1 MRRFLERALRSGA
14 GRPNRWSEHG
24 PRLTLATRAGAIQ
37 TPMIR
42 AVMSSSPVPNPNS
55 ALAILT
61 AITAVSAATG
71 LTGWWWWVRW
81 KGGKRL
87 LHTAQIERRCAQLG
101 WGLELG
107 SNGLTIYGRSL
118 SRRWLLVAGTSGDPG
133 SVIFTLG
140 APDLEQ
146 ALALFCARQARG
158 DARQQ
163 SPEFMRTTPAQ
174 RVGSR
179 ALLTAFAVHAKD
191 RDEAQRFLSP
201 AVERLL
207 IGRPQQE
214 GYRFDPSLRIWI
226 CPHGVQIMSAR
237 SAVEWLQLRH
247 LIRLGLTIGMRSGFP

>member
-1 MRRFLERALRSGA
+1 MT
-14 GRPNRWSEHG
+14 
-24 PRLTLATRAGAIQ
+24 LTTRDGAIQ

-42 AVMSSSPVPNPNS
+42 AAMSSSPVPNPNS

-61 AITAVSAATG
+61 AITAVGAATG
-71 LTGWWWWVRW
+71 FTGWFWWTRW
-81 KGGKRL
+81 KGTQRL
-87 LHTAQIERRCAQLG
+87 LHTDQIKRRCAQLG
-101 WGLELG
+101 WGLEVG
-107 SNGLTIYGRSL
+107 SSGLTIYGRSL
-118 SRRWLLVAGTSGDPG
+118 SRRWYLVAGTSGHPG

-146 ALALFCARQARG
+146 AQALMCARQARG

-179 ALLTAFAVHAKD
+179 ALLSAFTVHAKD

-207 IGRPQQE
+207 IGRSRQE
-214 GYRFDPSLRIWI
+214 GFRLDPSLRIWI

-237 SAVEWLQLRH
+237 STVGWLQLRH
-247 LIRLGLTIGMRSGFP
+247 LIRLGLAIGLRSGIP